1 MLVFNTYRHSIKVAD
16 LFETVTGKGGGDHT
30 HKDSEY
36 NKTNINPNNSKKT
49 SGYTARHLVTI
60 AKRKSQCKKKKRKQK
75 RKEQNQN
82 KIIAIKKRSRSLTYA
97 QDNTNK
103 P

>member
-60 AKRKSQCKKKKRKQK
+60 AKRKRQCKKKKENK
-75 RKEQNQN
+75 KEKNKTKT
-82 KIIAIKKRSRSLTYA
+82 KIITIKKRSRSLTYA

>member
-60 AKRKSQCKKKKRKQK
+60 AKRKSQCKKKKNKTKKKRTKPKQNNYNSKEKQK
-75 RKEQNQN
+75 
-82 KIIAIKKRSRSLTYA
+82 SYLCSG
-97 QDNTNK
+97 
-103 P
+103 

>member
-1 MLVFNTYRHSIKVAD
+1 MVFNTYRHSIKVAD
-16 LFETVTGKGGGDHT
+16 LFKTVTGKGGGDHT

-36 NKTNINPNNSKKT
+36 NKTNINPNNSKKA
-49 SGYTARHLVTI
+49 SGYTSRHLVTI
-60 AKRKSQCKKKKRKQK
+60 AKPKSQCKKKKLKQNK
-75 RKEQNQN
+75 KKEQNQN
-82 KIIAIKKRSRSLTYA
+82 KIIKIKKRSRHLTYA

>member
-60 AKRKSQCKKKKRKQK
+60 AKRKSQCKKKK
-75 RKEQNQN
+75 N
-82 KIIAIKKRSRSLTYA
+82 KTKKKRT
-97 QDNTNK
+97 K
-103 P
+103 PKQNNYN

>member
-49 SGYTARHLVTI
+49 SGNTARHLVTI
-60 AKRKSQCKKKKRKQK
+60 AKRKSQCKKKKRK
-75 RKEQNQN
+75 EQNKN
-82 KIIAIKKRSRSLTYA
+82 KIITIKKRSRSLTYA